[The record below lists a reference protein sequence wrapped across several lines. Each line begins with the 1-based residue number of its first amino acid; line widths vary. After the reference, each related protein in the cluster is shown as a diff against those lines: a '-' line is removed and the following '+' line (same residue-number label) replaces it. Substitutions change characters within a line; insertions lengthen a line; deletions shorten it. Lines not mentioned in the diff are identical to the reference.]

1 MLAMM
6 VASSSAMQCAGGLLR
21 TTPPS
26 CARAVAPAM
35 DETMFEKALAGELED
50 EGLENPY
57 MSEVGWAS
65 FLDKEG
71 QQSYNLN
78 ERPSKAQD
86 GYFTPDIFSNPLSI
100 LESWKDSMLRVSND
114 PLESSFMTISN
125 DQSGA
130 RSYGPGKQEK
140 DARTI
145 KPKPKKL
152 EDVKEYSKMRV
163 KNIPGCASAVVSIPR
178 VGLCLSQ
185 PYSTICC
192 LMLTRRSLARHFSPQ
207 ITSLAR
213 PAANPRAFP
222 RSLASL
228 RPLRIPRRRPKRD
241 LASSSRLPASLVASE
256 NRD

>member
-163 KNIPGCASAVVSIPR
+163 KNIPGYNLFGTPSSKSQ
-178 VGLCLSQ
+178 GL
-185 PYSTICC
+185 PTIFGVPEAPEDTKKKAEKGPG
-192 LMLTRRSLARHFSPQ
+192 LFEQ
-207 ITSLAR
+207 
-213 PAANPRAFP
+213 
-222 RSLASL
+222 
-228 RPLRIPRRRPKRD
+228 
-241 LASSSRLPASLVASE
+241 VAGFFGGQ
-256 NRD
+256 